1 MIILIIIILPI
12 YASRNKNPI
21 LRAKVKFWKLRSF
34 SRKKLSCLLHDT
46 QFQTDKLC
54 RLYAFR
60 LLPHVIHG
68 EGDDD
73 LVIFFA
79 LAKVTSIRPF

>member
-1 MIILIIIILPI
+1 MIP
-12 YASRNKNPI
+12 N
-21 LRAKVKFWKLRSF
+21 
-34 SRKKLSCLLHDT
+34 T

-54 RLYAFR
+54 RLYASR

-73 LVIFFA
+73 LVMLFA
-79 LAKVTSIRPF
+79 LAKVTSMRPF